1 LNNPNSY
8 NTLEFQIMP
17 GYNYNDKMK
26 NKYHTVGTVPTYN
39 RNFIKTE
46 AKSIPHTH
54 THTHAHTH
62 MTAHFPVLVQ
72 IFQ

>member
-1 LNNPNSY
+1 
-8 NTLEFQIMP
+8 MP

-54 THTHAHTH
+54 THTHDRP
-62 MTAHFPVLVQ
+62 FPCLGTDISIIENSFIDQ
-72 IFQ
+72 IVPSQ